1 MLSQKYPLPVP
12 ASRLFFA
19 SFFQS
24 GMASAASRRVSA
36 TALGGVLWL
45 CASAAWAAEGGATEP
60 AVAPVAEPAP
70 AAPAA
75 PADARDALAKKEGDV
90 DQAKLLKET
99 LTAAD
104 KQYSMIKEGK
114 YALTYDLSYTYIGQ
128 QKINAKFTDST
139 LTLFN
144 IQNTNSH
151 TITNTVSLDY
161 GLRNN
166 LTGTLTLPVVSKYS
180 DSSTFRGMTNAFGD
194 MSIGAR
200 WQPFELKRNAP
211 TITASGTLR
220 LPTGRSPFEVND
232 GSAVATGSGYTS
244 LTLGV
249 NMSKV
254 IDPVAIFGSLSATTS
269 MAAKN
274 LSQQQDGV
282 ILTSVH
288 PGKSFGFGAGFAYAL
303 SYDISTTL
311 SFQETISGRTQLR
324 FKDGS
329 ASSTSMQTSS
339 TLNFGLGVRV
349 SPITTV
355 NFSVGIGLT
364 PDTPDF
370 SMGMNMPL
378 NF

>member
-1 MLSQKYPLPVP
+1 MFKKKPFGCDESRRVVTISCDEGALARGGLSGVLLMS
-12 ASRLFFA
+12 ALA
-19 SFFQS
+19 LAAAD
-24 GMASAASRRVSA
+24 ASAAEQDA
-36 TALGGVLWL
+36 QPA
-45 CASAAWAAEGGATEP
+45 P
-60 AVAPVAEPAP
+60 AVAPAPASAPAP
-70 AAPAA
+70 AAA
-75 PADARDALAKKEGDV
+75 PAPNDARDALARKEGDV
-90 DQAKLLKET
+90 DQTKLLKET

-104 KQYSMIKEGK
+104 KQYSMLKQGK
-114 YALTYDLSYTYIGQ
+114 YALTYDLNYTYIGQ

-161 GLRNN
+161 GLLNN
-166 LTGTLTLPVVSKYS
+166 VTGTATLPVVSKYS
-180 DSSTFRGMTNAFGD
+180 DSSSFRGMTNAFGD
-194 MSIGAR
+194 MSVGAR

-211 TITASGTLR
+211 SLTASGTLR

-232 GSAVATGSGYTS
+232 GQAVATGAGYPS

-249 NMSKV
+249 NLSKV
-254 IDPVAIFGSLSATTS
+254 IDPVAIFGSLSATAS
-269 MAAKN
+269 MPAKN
-274 LSQQQDGV
+274 LSQQQDGLV
-282 ILTSVH
+282 LTSVH
-288 PGKSFGFGAGFAYAL
+288 PGKSFSFGAGFAYAL

-311 SFQETISGRTQLR
+311 SFQESISGRTQLKFR
-324 FKDGS
+324 DGT
-329 ASSTSMQTSS
+329 SSQTSMQTSS
-339 TLNFGLGVRV
+339 TMNFGLGVRV

-355 NFSVGIGLT
+355 NFSIGIGLT

>member
-1 MLSQKYPLPVP
+1 MLVCL
-12 ASRLFFA
+12 L
-19 SFFQS
+19 
-24 GMASAASRRVSA
+24 GLLAAQGVSA
-36 TALGGVLWL
+36 VEGAAL
-45 CASAAWAAEGGATEP
+45 
-60 AVAPVAEPAP
+60 EPAP
-70 AAPAA
+70 AAAA
-75 PADARDALAKKEGDV
+75 PAAAAAPVDARDALAKKEGDV

-104 KQYSMIKEGK
+104 KQYSMLKQGK
-114 YALTYDLSYTYIGQ
+114 FALTYDLTYTYIGQ

-161 GLRNN
+161 GLRDN
-166 LTGTLTLPVVSKYS
+166 LTGTVTLPVVSKYS

-194 MSIGAR
+194 MSVGAR

-211 TITASGTLR
+211 SITTSGTLR

-232 GSAVATGSGYTS
+232 GSSVATGSGYTS
-244 LTLGV
+244 FTLGV

-254 IDPVAIFGSLSATTS
+254 IDPVAIFGSLSGTAS
-269 MAAKN
+269 LPAKN
-274 LSQQQDGV
+274 LSQQQDGL
-282 ILTSVH
+282 ILSSVH
-288 PGKSFGFGAGFAYAL
+288 PGKSFSFGAGFAYAL

-311 SFQETISGRTQLR
+311 SFQETISGRTLLKFQ
-324 FKDGS
+324 DGT
-329 ASSTSMQTSS
+329 SSNTSMQTSS
-339 TLNFGLGVRV
+339 VLNFGLGVRV
-349 SPITTV
+349 SPVTTV
-355 NFSVGIGLT
+355 NFSIGVGLT

-370 SMGMNMPL
+370 TMGMNMPL